1 MNDTL
6 SNGMLHYA
14 GQTDMG
20 KQRQNNEDVFICQS
34 LWNDQAVLSVVIDGM
49 GGYEGGEV
57 AAAIAQRTI
66 LQSLEYQADADCEEA
81 LRQAFIGANNAI
93 LEERRKH
100 SEYDEMACVATALLA
115 VPSHSLAYIAHVG
128 DTRCYLLH
136 QGQLKKLSHDHSP
149 IGLYEERGI
158 LSEEQAMEHP
168 MRNIVDRCLGA
179 NWVEENAAD
188 FVELARFEMLPNS
201 KWLLCSDGLT
211 DMLKTDQIRHMLE
224 KDAHPSELVADL
236 IDAANEAGGK
246 DNVTAVVIQIA
257 PSKESELNEA
267 EETDNLMTHPNKR
280 GNLTEEIVTEEV
292 DSLFSVPENTGRE
305 ADEANDE
312 QEAVQQEPNAPLTGK
327 KESLSVNAQVL
338 SQKSEEKDASE
349 CKAMQNCQTAPRTKT
364 ACHAMKK
371 QNFIIKGFMFLTVA
385 SVLLATVF
393 FVGRAYEKNQKADNR
408 PVAAEMPVTHA
419 KEPLLPS
426 WIDSITDQLE
436 AHVAATPVDYSPE
449 NELVWMSDFRSRFI
463 RQVNANQPELVD
475 SDFVAKSD
483 YVYKKLLLTRYQNY
497 TGQHLQGLFPWKQFL
512 QYADWLNL
520 KDECRTV
527 ASKKSLQDEMHAWHT
542 LCHHLVEYAY
552 SCRLHGQEKPVK
564 VADNGIT
571 TSSDKKDSL
580 AMTVEKV
587 KLLSFRSTLLRKD
600 FQALKGKWKGKP
612 LPQHPNPSLGSWI
625 QKFRQCA
632 QSRLASME
640 GRPAEKAEISNTS
653 ANLVQLIEQDLQRW
667 HVAREKWVES
677 VTSADEIT
685 LYRQHRDQ
693 FLQAIMDL
701 LKELSRN

>member
-292 DSLFSVPENTGRE
+292 DSLFSVPKI
-305 ADEANDE
+305 
-312 QEAVQQEPNAPLTGK
+312 Q
-327 KESLSVNAQVL
+327 
-338 SQKSEEKDASE
+338 EEK
-349 CKAMQNCQTAPRTKT
+349 Q
-364 ACHAMKK
+364 MKQMTNRK
-371 QNFIIKGFMFLTVA
+371 QF
-385 SVLLATVF
+385 S
-393 FVGRAYEKNQKADNR
+393 RSQ
-408 PVAAEMPVTHA
+408 MP
-419 KEPLLPS
+419 PLL
-426 WIDSITDQLE
+426 
-436 AHVAATPVDYSPE
+436 VRRSPCRS
-449 NELVWMSDFRSRFI
+449 MHKCFRKNPMRKMH
-463 RQVNANQPELVD
+463 RNA
-475 SDFVAKSD
+475 
-483 YVYKKLLLTRYQNY
+483 KL
-497 TGQHLQGLFPWKQFL
+497 
-512 QYADWLNL
+512 
-520 KDECRTV
+520 CRTV
-527 ASKKSLQDEMHAWHT
+527 RQPQERKQHAM
-542 LCHHLVEYAY
+542 
-552 SCRLHGQEKPVK
+552 R
-564 VADNGIT
+564 
-571 TSSDKKDSL
+571 
-580 AMTVEKV
+580 
-587 KLLSFRSTLLRKD
+587 
-600 FQALKGKWKGKP
+600 
-612 LPQHPNPSLGSWI
+612 
-625 QKFRQCA
+625 
-632 QSRLASME
+632 
-640 GRPAEKAEISNTS
+640 
-653 ANLVQLIEQDLQRW
+653 
-667 HVAREKWVES
+667 
-677 VTSADEIT
+677 
-685 LYRQHRDQ
+685 
-693 FLQAIMDL
+693 
-701 LKELSRN
+701 